1 MDSVTLIDAIQEKIV
16 EIYREQGLLN
26 LKEYKKDRNLVSA
39 YLSAVRKNSLKYS
52 GDCPNYIHLFEEIA
66 FCSDEIM
73 YFTAHL
79 FFYKSYIN
87 NPLED
92 AVLLGQQTVFPNYQ
106 NIAGKRYSMY
116 ANIAV
121 EKIYNYWD
129 RIGDLIASFFPDKF
143 RDKKVYFPGT
153 IDVIP
158 KEFRKSPH
166 YKWLS
171 DFKSNQYK
179 TLNQAR
185 IQTVHYY
192 GMDLQYRTAHI
203 KNASNKETVEKLHN
217 ERLSLPEYYAEQIGY
232 TLEGFEHTVALLDE
246 ISKQIHSDLPD

>member
-1 MDSVTLIDAIQEKIV
+1 MDSPTLIDAIQKKIV

-26 LKEYKKDRNLVSA
+26 LKEYKKDLNLVSE
-39 YLSAVRKNSLKYS
+39 YLSVVRKSSVKYS
-52 GDCPNYIHLFEEIA
+52 GDCPNYIYLYEEIA

-79 FFYKSYIN
+79 FFYKPYIN

-116 ANIAV
+116 ANVVV

-129 RIGDLIASFFPDKF
+129 RIGDLIASFFPDRF
-143 RDKKVYFPGT
+143 RDRKVYFPGT
-153 IDVIP
+153 IEAIP
-158 KEFRKSPH
+158 KEFRESLH
-166 YKWLS
+166 YEWLLE
-171 DFKSNQYK
+171 FKNNHYK
-179 TLNQAR
+179 TLNEAR

-192 GMDLQYRTAHI
+192 GMDLQYRTAHL
-203 KNASNKETVEKLHN
+203 KGASDKETVEKLYN
-217 ERLSLPEYYAEQIGY
+217 QRLSLPEYYAEHIGY
-232 TLEGFEHTVALLDE
+232 TLEGFEHTIALLDE
-246 ISKQIHSDLPD
+246 ISKQILSDIPD